1 MLPMVGGIGIHPR
14 YQIVGIAMQGLR
26 IAIPAAALLVIPS
39 SAVRGFLE
47 SMPAWLNE
55 GMTIGGG
62 MVEQEL
68 LKSLI

>member
-1 MLPMVGGIGIHPR
+1 
-14 YQIVGIAMQGLR
+14 MQGLR

-55 GMTIGGG
+55 GTDDRWWDGRCRWLCNGHQHDG
-62 MVEQEL
+62 DPR
-68 LKSLI
+68 SLAILCDPVL